1 MIPLSF
7 SNESDAAGPSGINN
21 NTNKMYKKN
30 TNHYLYSRNKQ

>member
-7 SNESDAAGPSGINN
+7 SNESDADDPSGINN
-21 NTNKMYKKN
+21 YMIKMYKKN